1 MSALRDLAI
10 ELWVEKRDGRPAVNP
25 VIAALLELLARDGAA
40 TAVRTPETELLD
52 PRRPP
57 ADVILLKNANPIAV
71 AAALAAERR
80 GALVV
85 NSAAATARANDKA
98 AAVAALAAVG
108 VAVPE
113 TLLADRSCTDAAGLA
128 GAWIA
133 KPVRGVHGVG
143 VHAGRSYRDALAG
156 VAVNGSAVLDDGTRI
171 VQRLV
176 GRGAIDVKVYAAG
189 DRLFAGGKRF
199 DQASFRCDRIRPL
212 EPTSEMREVALAAG
226 AALGLTLF
234 GVDLRRE
241 REELYVVDV
250 NPFPGYRGFPAA
262 AAALRDEIARRVAA

>member
-1 MSALRDLAI
+1 
-10 ELWVEKRDGRPAVNP
+10 
-25 VIAALLELLARDGAA
+25 
-40 TAVRTPETELLD
+40 
-52 PRRPP
+52 
-57 ADVILLKNANPIAV
+57 
-71 AAALAAERR
+71 
-80 GALVV
+80 
-85 NSAAATARANDKA
+85 

-128 GAWIA
+128 GAWVA

-143 VHAGRSYRDALAG
+143 VHAGPSYREALAG
-156 VAVNGSAVLDDGTRI
+156 VTVNGSAVLDDGTRI

-199 DQASFRCDRIRPL
+199 DTTSFRCDRIRPL
-212 EPTSEMREVALAAG
+212 EPTAEMREVALAAG

-241 REELYVVDV
+241 REALYVVDV

>member
-1 MSALRDLAI
+1 
-10 ELWVEKRDGRPAVNP
+10 
-25 VIAALLELLARDGAA
+25 
-40 TAVRTPETELLD
+40 
-52 PRRPP
+52 
-57 ADVILLKNANPIAV
+57 
-71 AAALAAERR
+71 
-80 GALVV
+80 
-85 NSAAATARANDKA
+85 
-98 AAVAALAAVG
+98 
-108 VAVPE
+108 

-128 GAWIA
+128 GAWVA

-143 VHAGRSYRDALAG
+143 VHSAASYREALAG
-156 VAVNGSAVLDDGTRI
+156 VTVNGSAVLDDGTRI

-199 DQASFRCDRIRPL
+199 DTTSFRCDRIRPL
-212 EPTSEMREVALAAG
+212 EPTAEMREVALAAG

-241 REELYVVDV
+241 QEQLYVVDV

>member
-57 ADVILLKNANPIAV
+57 ADVILLKSANPIAV